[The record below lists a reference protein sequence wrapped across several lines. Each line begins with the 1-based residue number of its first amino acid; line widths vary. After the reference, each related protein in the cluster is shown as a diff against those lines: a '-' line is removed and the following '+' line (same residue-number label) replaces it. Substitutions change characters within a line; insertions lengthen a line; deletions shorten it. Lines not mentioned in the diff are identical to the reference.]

1 MKYIVIT
8 LLFLSTILPHHLLAQ
23 GETKSLFGNN
33 RPVDWSLFLAPEVK
47 YSALYGEGEIY
58 GGLKAALL
66 FKHHYIFG
74 LSYGSFLTEAVKNG
88 IGSQGDTTGL
98 NTVMMYGG
106 FYLDY
111 VTSFNSPV
119 QISFPTIIGGGGILL
134 LEKLEA
140 NPVSGII
147 DEKLVEGG
155 VYFVLEPAINL
166 EINLSRVI
174 RIGIG
179 GGYRFIINSDLERFS
194 NNDLSAPTLNFNI
207 KFGVY

>member
-1 MKYIVIT
+1 MKYIAVT
-8 LLFLSTILPHHLLAQ
+8 LLFLFTIFPQHILAQ
-23 GETKSLFGNN
+23 LESQHLFGKEW
-33 RPVDWSLFLAPEVK
+33 PVDWSLFLAPEVK
-47 YSALYGEGEIY
+47 YSSLYGEGELY

-66 FKHHYIFG
+66 FNHHYAFG
-74 LSYGSFLTEAVKNG
+74 LSFGSFLTEAVTDG
-88 IGSQGDTTGL
+88 PGSQGDTTGL

-111 VTSFNSPV
+111 VTTFDAPV

-134 LEKLEA
+134 LEKMEPH
-140 NPVSGII
+140 PVSGII
-147 DEKLVEGG
+147 DEKMVEGG

-179 GGYRFIINSDLERFS
+179 GGYRFVINSDLERFS
-194 NNDLSAPTLNFNI
+194 DNDLSAPTLNFNI
-207 KFGVY
+207 KFGAY